1 MAGGRAVTEIIGGNF
16 GGGDGSGSLIIVDKT
31 GTAIA
36 TFNGDTGVLT
46 LASGTGLNLLLDGV
60 KLTLGTDSDIAAV
73 LRATVLNANTALT
86 GVVVGT
92 PVTPA
97 VAANSLIVGNITA
110 DGDMMLVTQTGGNS
124 HAFLWY
130 DTSAKI
136 LRLYSGDGVEVAKFD
151 AAATTITGTLGVTGK
166 TTLTGGL
173 NLGAAEAVT
182 ISGGVATV
190 TKSFVSLAGEG
201 ATTDTLDSIS
211 KSGQAEGDIL
221 VLRCAGNYTITA
233 DNSATM
239 LLGAGTRALAQGAV
253 LILIATSATI
263 WSELVF
269 LTAAA

>member
-1 MAGGRAVTEIIGGNF
+1 MAAGRGHAYFQWEAGSGDLVFYDAAATEIMRIDNA
-16 GGGDGSGSLIIVDKT
+16 
-31 GTAIA
+31 TAA
-36 TFNGDTGVLT
+36 FVLAAGAALT
-46 LASGTGLNLLLDGV
+46 LVADDV
-60 KLTLGTDSDIAAV
+60 KFNLGTDGDIAAV
-73 LRATVLNANTALT
+73 LRSTVLNANTALT
-86 GVVVGT
+86 GAIVGT

-97 VAANSLIVGNITA
+97 QAANSFILANKTA
-110 DGDMMLVTQTGGNS
+110 DGDMLFVTQTGGNS
-124 HAFLWY
+124 HAFMWY
-130 DTSAKI
+130 DSSAAI
-136 LRLYSGDGVEVAKFD
+136 LRLYSGAGVEVAKFD
-151 AAATTITGTLGVTGK
+151 SAAVTITGTLAVTGK

-221 VLRCAGNYTITA
+221 ILRCAGNYTITA

-263 WSELVF
+263 WSELAF